1 MISYP
6 ATAAG
11 VTTRIIEHGSGD
23 TTLVLVHGVGARA
36 DRWVRFLQHLPPHVR
51 GLAFDLPGHGF
62 ATKGPGPEY
71 SVSGYS
77 AFLAELL
84 HVLGL
89 DRPVA
94 IGTSLG
100 AHVVAAAEVQ
110 QPGTFDSLVL
120 VGATGIVPIGAT
132 ARLAIA
138 DRLGD
143 TSREGIAAKLRS
155 VLADEHLVT
164 DEWIEEEFQI
174 NNSEGAAASFRA
186 LADYFARQI
195 DEDVVGPDLRD
206 LIEGRG
212 TRVHLIWGAQ
222 DRAVPVEIGEAAS
235 RELGGLPLTQIPDT
249 GHAPYFED
257 PRTFTKRLGEALE
270 WPNHGDTGPRGAVE
284 MRRQEI
290 EVEGLN
296 EPISHYVDAVR
307 FGDLLFVSGCAPVDS
322 ATRLVGE
329 DDVVLQCR
337 QVFENLKECL
347 AAAGLTFANV
357 LRVTVY
363 LTDIDDRAAI
373 NPVRQEFFGTA
384 RPASTLIEV
393 SKLAIPGM
401 KVEIEA
407 IAGIEQT

>member
-23 TTLVLVHGVGARA
+23 TALVLVHGVGARA
-36 DRWVRFLQHLPPHVR
+36 DRWVPFLQHLPAEVR

-62 ATKGPGPEY
+62 AAKGAGPEY
-71 SVSGYS
+71 SVAGYS
-77 AFLAELL
+77 AFLTELL
-84 HVLGL
+84 DVLGL
-89 DRPVA
+89 ERAVA

-100 AHVVAAAEVQ
+100 AHVVAAAEVAN
-110 QPGTFDSLVL
+110 PGPLPPSCSSVRPGLSPSEPAH
-120 VGATGIVPIGAT
+120 GARSPTVS
-132 ARLAIA
+132 
-138 DRLGD
+138 GD

-174 NNSEGAAASFRA
+174 NNSAGAAASFRA

-195 DEDVVGPDLRD
+195 DNDVVGPDLRD
-206 LIEGRG
+206 LIKARG
-212 TRVHLIWGAQ
+212 TLVHLIWGAQ
-222 DRAVPVEIGEAAS
+222 DTVVPVEIAEAAS

-257 PRTFTKRLGEALE
+257 PGTFAKRLGDALG
-270 WPNHGDTGPRGAVE
+270 WRDHLTGGRGETAE

-296 EPISHYVDAVR
+296 QPISHYVDAVR

-322 ATRLVGE
+322 AMRLVGA

-337 QVFENLKECL
+337 QVFENLKKCL

-363 LTDIDDRAAI
+363 LTDISDRAAI
-373 NPVRQEFFGTA
+373 NPVRQNSSVPHDQRA
-384 RPASTLIEV
+384 R
-393 SKLAIPGM
+393 
-401 KVEIEA
+401 
-407 IAGIEQT
+407 

>member
-23 TTLVLVHGVGARA
+23 TALVLVHGVGARA
-36 DRWVRFLQHLPPHVR
+36 DRWVPFLQHLPAGVR

-62 ATKGPGPEY
+62 AAKGPGPEY
-71 SVSGYS
+71 SVAGYS
-77 AFLAELL
+77 AFLIELL
-84 HVLGL
+84 DVLGL
-89 DRPVA
+89 ERAVA

-100 AHVVAAAEVQ
+100 AHVVAAAEVH
-110 QPGTFDSLVL
+110 QPGTFASLVL
-120 VGATGIVPIGAT
+120 VGATGIVPIGAS
-132 ARLAIA
+132 ARRAIA

-155 VLADEHLVT
+155 VLADEHFVT

-174 NNSEGAAASFRA
+174 NNSAGAAASFRA

-195 DEDVVGPDLRD
+195 DNDVVGPDLRD
-206 LIEGRG
+206 LIEARG
-212 TRVHLIWGAQ
+212 TPVHLIWGAQ
-222 DRAVPVEIGEAAS
+222 DTVVPIEIAEAAS
-235 RELGGLPLTQIPDT
+235 RELGGLPLTQIPNT

-257 PRTFTKRLGEALE
+257 PGTFSKRLGDALG
-270 WPNHGDTGPRGAVE
+270 WRSHAGNGRGGAVA

-322 ATRLVGE
+322 AMRLVGG
-329 DDVVLQCR
+329 DDVILQCR
-337 QVFENLKECL
+337 QVFENLKNCL

-373 NPVRQEFFGTA
+373 NPVRQNFSVPHDQRA
-384 RPASTLIEV
+384 R
-393 SKLAIPGM
+393 
-401 KVEIEA
+401 
-407 IAGIEQT
+407 